1 MVGEGRDHPQ
11 LSLSPQQPAEGSSK
25 AAARHLL
32 RAPTPAGM
40 SAPGAEALAGH
51 QRCHGGSDGTLEQ
64 EGASLPLPR
73 QGVTLAEPTLA
84 FQLCPKA
91 GDKESHFLGG
101 WTRIQ
106 ITLGADPPGTQLPL

>member
-1 MVGEGRDHPQ
+1 MGGVGKGSPPAVPI
-11 LSLSPQQPAEGSSK
+11 PQQPAEGSSK

-51 QRCHGGSDGTLEQ
+51 QRRHGGSGGTLEQ

-84 FQLCPKA
+84 FQLCPKS
-91 GDKESHFLGG
+91 GGKESHILGDG
-101 WTRIQ
+101 FTFK
-106 ITLGADPPGTQLPL
+106 